1 LTLHFVREVWP
12 EVPLDNWDFDKGKKD
27 EKAE

>member
-1 LTLHFVREVWP
+1 VREVWP
-12 EVPLDNWDFDKGKKD
+12 EVPLDNWDFGKGKKD